1 MAARTTPPATYPA
14 RVQPGADAAPVRRA
28 VAQRNAIAL
37 TDLTPNNLGQLR
49 MLNAKLFPIAYSEQ
63 VYRDVLAEE
72 VRPVCKLG
80 LYNDIPV
87 GNVCCR
93 VEEGKDVAHC
103 KVYIMTLGVLPAYR
117 HLGLGSAMLRHVLEQ
132 APTGGKYD
140 DGRKV
145 EAVYLHVHTANEAAK
160 QFYEQ
165 FGFQVTET
173 VPDYFKTLE
182 PRSAWLLE
190 KRA

>member
-1 MAARTTPPATYPA
+1 MAARTTPPATYAA

-87 GNVCCR
+87 ANVCCR
-93 VEEGKDVAHC
+93 VDEGKDVAHC

-117 HLGLGSAMLRHVLEQ
+117 HLGLGTAMLRQVLEH
-132 APTGGKYD
+132 APPGGKYD
-140 DGRKV
+140 DGRRV
-145 EAVYLHVHTANEAAK
+145 EAVYLHVHMGNEAAK

-173 VPDYFKTLE
+173 VPDYYKKLE
-182 PRSAWLLE
+182 PRTAWLLE